1 MTPPDLLSLAARF
14 ARLPDTQRK
23 QFLAKLGDAGID
35 FRMLPIPPRED
46 RAASVPASFAQTRLW
61 LHARLLGESAAYH
74 ITERLRLDGALDANA
89 LRLSCDA
96 LIARHEALRTTFAE
110 GADGV
115 LQTVHAPMR
124 CPWRFTDLAGVPAA
138 TRDARA
144 AAVAERD
151 EAEPFDLAHGPLVRA
166 HLIRLDA
173 AAHWLVLTTHHIVS
187 DGWSADVML
196 AELSSFYRSYATG
209 DAVSLAPL
217 PVQYADYALWQ
228 RRWLEA
234 GEGERQLAHW
244 RATLDASRDVLLLPG
259 AATRPAQR
267 GASGAR
273 HAFDVPAALAQR
285 VLALAQARRATPFAV
300 LLAALATLLARASG
314 EHEIRIGVP
323 SANRERAETVGLIGF
338 FVNTLTLAAKTP
350 ATLAFDALVD
360 ATQRGLIDAQSH
372 QDVPFD
378 QVVDALGVARSASHH
393 PLFQVMAAYG
403 ARRVLP
409 SFAGVRAAELPSGM
423 PYAKFDLALSFDERD
438 DGGLDVRFVYATD
451 LFDAD
456 AIERFA
462 ARYAELLA
470 HALEAPGAA
479 IGDLQWLPEAERRQ
493 LAAWNG
499 QTHDFADSGRGRAQ
513 SARAAAG
520 TPGERGGQPA
530 GTTVSGDLAGARAG
544 DSVEKP
550 VDEPVDE
557 LVGEPV
563 GEDSGRPRGMPFVSV
578 HDRIA
583 EHARRRPDARGVAD
597 VERALTRG
605 EVEARAARL
614 AKRLVAAGVRAEMR
628 VGVALSRSVD
638 LLVGLIAALKS
649 GGAFVPLDPSHPRE
663 RLAQMLDDAQIAH
676 VITERGS
683 VHALPL
689 AGATRAW
696 LVDDAIADAAIEGVA
711 LPDVSPHQAA
721 YVIYTSGSTGKP
733 KGVVVDHGAFAR
745 HCEAIAARYGATERD
760 VFMLFQSVN
769 FDGAHEGWFSQYMSG
784 AAVAVTADTLWP
796 PARTCALIARERVTM
811 TYVPPGCA
819 TQLAEWALEHGAPP
833 SLRSITVGGEAT
845 SREAF
850 ALMRRAFPNARVV
863 NGYGPTETVITPM
876 LWMFAPGDDPAK
888 LADAAYLPIGTPV
901 GARTAHVLDARLN
914 PLPVGVIGELYLGG
928 EGIGLA
934 RGYLGRAALTA
945 ERFVPDPYGAPG
957 ARLYRTG
964 DLVRR
969 RADGVFDFI
978 GRIDH
983 QVKLRG
989 LRIELGE
996 IEAQLAA
1003 HDDVREAVAVVFGK
1017 GGEARLVAFV
1027 ELTGDARERARRA
1040 DSAELDAH
1048 LRRTLPD
1055 YMVPA
1060 HIVVLDALP
1069 RNANSKVDRA
1079 ALPEPAHVAR
1089 AYEAPEGDVEAALA
1103 EIWREVLGLE
1113 RVGRGDHFFEL
1124 GGHSLA
1130 AVRVA
1135 TRVAER
1141 LARDVPVRAL
1151 FEAPILAPYA
1161 QRVAAAA
1168 RASAPHGALDASD
1181 ASHAPDADGVLPLS
1195 AAQRGLWFLW
1205 RAQPESAAYNI
1216 PVALRLRGALDIDAL
1231 ADAFARAAARHP
1243 ALRTRIVAR
1252 ADGAPGQRIA
1262 PVQPVDLPIVE
1273 LRVADDD
1280 ARLAAAAALTDD
1292 DALAPFD
1299 LAADAPLWRAR
1310 VIRLGERDHVL
1321 SLVVHH
1327 IVSDGQ
1333 SIDLWLDEVR
1343 AAYVARRA
1351 GGGAPP
1357 AASDASGARAGT
1369 LGGPGAGLPSQTL
1382 AQTPARPRSAS
1393 RDALVLPA
1401 AAPRARL
1408 AFWREAL
1415 AGVPSYALPPPRAG
1429 RAVSPRW
1436 DAGRL
1441 AFELDGALVRRARA
1455 MALDAHA
1462 TLPMLLHAAL
1472 NAAFYRATGATDQPV
1487 GVLASTRELT
1497 GDAAE
1502 RALGLFIN
1510 AVVVRTRLSG
1520 ADTPAAL
1527 VAAVR
1532 DAALAAY
1539 AHADA
1544 PFGDVVAALR
1554 APRAVNGNP
1563 LFQVMFNY
1571 LRPTGAAARDWAG
1584 LAVDEFNDVRHRV
1597 VFELE
1602 LDIVE
1607 HPDGRVTGAFSYA
1620 TERVDGA
1627 FVAALAADYLD
1638 VVRGFVDAPA
1648 RALGACAARFAL
1660 DAHDVCAPLSP
1671 PAAAANASAAAHAAR
1686 ALADVWRAAL
1696 GHAAPAPDDNV
1707 FEAGAT
1713 SFDVVRFVDA
1723 ARSAGFALAIA
1734 DVFAAPSFAALG
1746 ERAAHIAG
1754 QPATQA
1760 RDAD

>member
-1 MTPPDLLSLAARF
+1 MTATPDLLSLAARF

-35 FRMLPIPPRED
+35 FRMLPIPPREN

-89 LRLSCDA
+89 LRLACDA

-115 LQTVHAPMR
+115 LQTVHAPTR
-124 CPWRFTDLAGVPAA
+124 CPWRFTDFAGVPAEA
-138 TRDARA
+138 RDARA
-144 AAVAERD
+144 ADVAARD
-151 EAEPFDLAHGPLVRA
+151 EAEPFDLAHGPLLRA

-173 AAHWLVLTTHHIVS
+173 SVHWLVLTTHHIVS

-196 AELSSFYRSYATG
+196 AELSSFYRSFATG

-217 PVQYADYALWQ
+217 PIQYADYALWQ
-228 RRWLEA
+228 RRWLDA
-234 GEGERQLAHW
+234 GECERQLAYW

-267 GASGAR
+267 SPGGAR
-273 HAFDVPAALAQR
+273 HTFDVPAALAR
-285 VLALAQARRATPFAV
+285 RTRALAQTRRATPFAV

-314 EHEIRIGVP
+314 EPEIRIGVP
-323 SANRERAETVGLIGF
+323 SANRERGETVGLIGF
-338 FVNTLTLAAKTP
+338 FVNTLTLAAQTG
-350 ATLAFDALVD
+350 ATRAFETLVD
-360 ATQRGLIDAQSH
+360 ATQHSLVDAQSH

-378 QVVDALGVARSASHH
+378 QVIDALGVTRSASHH

-403 ARRVLP
+403 AHRALP
-409 SFAGVRAAELPSGM
+409 SFADVRATELPSGM

-438 DGGLDVRFVYATD
+438 DGGLDARFVYATD
-451 LFDAD
+451 IFDAD
-456 AIERFA
+456 AIERLA
-462 ARYAELLA
+462 ARFVELLA
-470 HALEAPGAA
+470 HAVDAPGTA
-479 IGDLQWLPEAERRQ
+479 IGDLQWLPDSERRE

-499 QTHDFADSGRGRAQ
+499 ETHDFADRERGEAFSGR
-513 SARAAAG
+513 S
-520 TPGERGGQPA
+520 
-530 GTTVSGDLAGARAG
+530 
-544 DSVEKP
+544 
-550 VDEPVDE
+550 
-557 LVGEPV
+557 PV
-563 GEDSGRPRGMPFVSV
+563 GELSGESSGKSSGKPFDEPFVSV
-578 HDRIA
+578 HDRITW
-583 EHARRRPDARGVAD
+583 HARRRPDARGVAD

-605 EVEARAARL
+605 EVEQRATRL

-649 GGAFVPLDPSHPRE
+649 GGAFVPLDPGHPRE

-683 VHALPL
+683 VDALPL
-689 AGATRAW
+689 TGAAHAW
-696 LVDDAIADAAIEGVA
+696 LVDDEIPDAEIDGVA

-745 HCEAIAARYGATERD
+745 HCDAIAARYGATERD

-769 FDGAHEGWFSQYMSG
+769 FDGAHEGWFSQYLSG

-796 PARTCALIARERVTM
+796 PARTCALIAREGVTM

-833 SLRSITVGGEAT
+833 TLRSITVGGEAT

-876 LWMFAPGDDPAK
+876 LWMFEPGDDPAR
-888 LADAAYLPIGTPV
+888 LADAAYLPIGTLV

-928 EGIGLA
+928 EGIGVA

-1017 GGEARLVAFV
+1017 GGEARLVAYV

-1040 DSAELDAH
+1040 DAAGLDAH

-1089 AYEAPEGDVEAALA
+1089 AYEAPVDDVETVLA
-1103 EIWREVLGLE
+1103 DIWRDVLGVE
-1113 RVGRGDHFFEL
+1113 RVGRADHFFEL

-1168 RASAPHGALDASD
+1168 RAEAAHGAGDAPATSY
-1181 ASHAPDADGVLPLS
+1181 APDADGVLPLS

-1205 RAQPESAAYNI
+1205 RAQPDSAAYNI
-1216 PVALRLRGALDIDAL
+1216 PVALRLRGALDVDAL
-1231 ADAFARAAARHP
+1231 AAAFAHAAARHP
-1243 ALRTRIVAR
+1243 ALRTRIIAR

-1262 PVQPVDLPIVE
+1262 PARDAGLPIVDLGAKPE
-1273 LRVADDD
+1273 LADEP
-1280 ARLAAAAALTDD
+1280 ARLAAAAALADA
-1292 DALAPFD
+1292 DALSPFD
-1299 LAADAPLWRAR
+1299 LAADAPLWRVR
-1310 VIRLGERDHVL
+1310 VIRLGATDHVL

-1333 SIDLWLDEVR
+1333 SIDLWLDAVHE
-1343 AAYVARRA
+1343 AYVARLA
-1351 GGGAPP
+1351 GGHVAEPLEATEAPQAP
-1357 AASDASGARAGT
+1357 AA
-1369 LGGPGAGLPSQTL
+1369 
-1382 AQTPARPRSAS
+1382 
-1393 RDALVLPA
+1393 DALVLPA
-1401 AAPRARL
+1401 AAPHARL
-1408 AFWREAL
+1408 SFWREAL
-1415 AGVPSYALPPPRAG
+1415 AGAPSHALPPPRAG
-1429 RAVSPRW
+1429 RAVAPRW

-1441 AFELDGALVRRARA
+1441 AFELDDALVRRARA

-1497 GDAAE
+1497 GNAAD
-1502 RALGLFIN
+1502 RSLGLFIN
-1510 AVVVRTRLSG
+1510 AVVVRTRLTS
-1520 ADTPAAL
+1520 ADTPATL

-1544 PFGDVVAALR
+1544 PFSDVVAALR
-1554 APRAVNGNP
+1554 APRVVNGNP

-1571 LRPTGAAARDWAG
+1571 LRPAGAAARDWAG

-1648 RALGACAARFAL
+1648 RALGASAARFPL
-1660 DAHDVCAPLSP
+1660 DAHDAHDALATMSP
-1671 PAAAANASAAAHAAR
+1671 PPSRTANAHANAAGRCAHA
-1686 ALADVWRAAL
+1686 LAGVWRACFDR
-1696 GHAAPAPDDNV
+1696 AAPASDDDL

-1723 ARSAGFALAIA
+1723 ARAAGFALALA

-1746 ERAAHIAG
+1746 ALVVRPAHAAG
-1754 QPATQA
+1754 QPATEA